1 MKIYSFPESIL
12 EHPPHPD
19 CNMNKNN
26 TPYRRSFFTVL
37 KIFSCKLCYK
47 NSVQLPL
54 TLQPS
59 HQGLLHFIA
68 NGKDIFTFSNPQRS
82 MRSSMSMKSQK
93 VYLLLCLCQYLQPF
107 LPGNCSGFC
116 DIIYSQIMNKLFSH
130 ARESYTLWL
139 SSLSQ
144 EVTTLYVCVFPQ
156 QGQILTTETEYKDS
170 STTEVACLGKVLSL
184 SQISLNIFLFLDMTV
199 GAVVLSP
206 RCTRKSS
213 REIF

>member
-1 MKIYSFPESIL
+1 MLTWSFYPKMQFEAKLAPHSVFKQSSGEKTKKEKKKGVCCKIRIRLHKPLPFCFLSSLMKIYSFPESIL

-116 DIIYSQIMNKLFSH
+116 DIIYS
-130 ARESYTLWL
+130 
-139 SSLSQ
+139 
-144 EVTTLYVCVFPQ
+144 
-156 QGQILTTETEYKDS
+156 
-170 STTEVACLGKVLSL
+170 
-184 SQISLNIFLFLDMTV
+184 
-199 GAVVLSP
+199 
-206 RCTRKSS
+206 
-213 REIF
+213 